1 MDAQKVDMF
10 LMTQG
15 KNFPEEFIS
24 TIRERLLQV
33 SDDKAVMLSTMQF
46 KDPTIVLILSIFLGS
61 FGIDRFFI
69 GDMGLGI
76 GKLLTGGGCGVWLL
90 QGIPF
95 SDDRFRA
102 FIVYMLA
109 VPMQATAAAMSSQ
122 RQSAFGCS
130 GCSIYSTH
138 GTSQEKRETADMNK
152 KKRLL

>member
-15 KNFPEEFIS
+15 KNFPEELIP

-76 GKLLTGGGCGVWLL
+76 GKLLTGGGCGVWT
-90 QGIPF
+90 
-95 SDDRFRA
+95 
-102 FIVYMLA
+102 IVDWFLIMG
-109 VPMQATAAAMSSQ
+109 ATKQKNYEKLVMAMT
-122 RQSAFGCS
+122 
-130 GCSIYSTH
+130 I
-138 GTSQEKRETADMNK
+138 
-152 KKRLL
+152 

>member
-1 MDAQKVDMF
+1 MDAQKVVMF

-76 GKLLTGGGCGVWLL
+76 GKLLTGGGCGVWT
-90 QGIPF
+90 
-95 SDDRFRA
+95 
-102 FIVYMLA
+102 IVDWFLIMG
-109 VPMQATAAAMSSQ
+109 ATKQKNYEKLVMAMT
-122 RQSAFGCS
+122 
-130 GCSIYSTH
+130 I
-138 GTSQEKRETADMNK
+138 
-152 KKRLL
+152 